1 MKQIY
6 RSTNERIIGGVAGGM
21 ADYLDLDVVLVRL
34 LWVFFAFMGVG
45 IPVYIVAWI
54 IIPAEPYSG
63 AGRYYK
69 GTGSVDR
76 EAAAGS
82 DENEGFEE
90 NDTDDKK
97 GFPGGRET
105 VRYRTNQA
113 IGIFLVIVG
122 IAFLI
127 RETFQMDIFRYV
139 WPVLLVL
146 LGGYILFNDKR
157 GA

>member
-97 GFPGGRET
+97 GFPGERDCSIQDQSGDWHIPCNRW
-105 VRYRTNQA
+105 NS
-113 IGIFLVIVG
+113 
-122 IAFLI
+122 
-127 RETFQMDIFRYV
+127 
-139 WPVLLVL
+139 
-146 LGGYILFNDKR
+146 LFNKR
-157 GA
+157 NVSNGHFSICLACFAGTPGRVHPL